1 MLNKFLTKVSRRNY
15 GGPAIANSE
24 HFIDL
29 RSDTVTRPSQKMRDA
44 MAKAAVGDD
53 VYRDDPTVNRLEGE
67 IAKLF
72 GKEESLLVPSGT
84 MSNLIGMMINVRH
97 KGEGAIVGHLSHVY
111 NIERGGMSALGGIHP
126 IVVQNQQDG
135 TLNLKDIEYA
145 IPPDSIHLS

>member
-53 VYRDDPTVNRLEGE
+53 VYRDDPTVNRLDDE
-67 IAKLF
+67 IA
-72 GKEESLLVPSGT
+72 
-84 MSNLIGMMINVRH
+84 
-97 KGEGAIVGHLSHVY
+97 
-111 NIERGGMSALGGIHP
+111 
-126 IVVQNQQDG
+126 
-135 TLNLKDIEYA
+135 
-145 IPPDSIHLS
+145 